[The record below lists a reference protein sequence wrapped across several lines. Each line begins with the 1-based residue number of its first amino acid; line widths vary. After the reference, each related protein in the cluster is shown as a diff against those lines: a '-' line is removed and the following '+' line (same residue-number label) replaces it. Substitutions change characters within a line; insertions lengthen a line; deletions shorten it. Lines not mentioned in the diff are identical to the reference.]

1 MKCPHC
7 GEDCTPTA
15 DQLLVLLADA
25 LGKNPELFASITWVY
40 ITTIKGLLKEK
51 TDTASDYL
59 GAVANAYKEEASYT
73 KAELKAI
80 VEKLK
85 GSSLE
90 NTEWYRKIM
99 ARLKKVK

>member
-15 DQLLVLLADA
+15 DQLLVLLADI
-25 LGKNPELFASITWVY
+25 LRENPEFFASIMWVY
-40 ITTIKGLLKEK
+40 TTTVKALLKDK
-51 TDTASDYL
+51 IDMASDYL

-73 KAELKAI
+73 KAELEAI

-90 NTEWYRKIM
+90 NTEWYRKIET
-99 ARLKKVK
+99 RLKKIR